1 MQFWIIIMAVD
12 SVVEMINI
20 GLLENYNSA
29 YIFAIVQKPVH
40 IIQCMYEMTLEAV
53 KHNFYSI
60 SLKLWSQKQID

>member
-1 MQFWIIIMAVD
+1 ML
-12 SVVEMINI
+12 VEMINI

-53 KHNFYSI
+53 KHHF
-60 SLKLWSQKQID
+60 

>member
-1 MQFWIIIMAVD
+1 MAVD

-29 YIFAIVQKPVH
+29 YIFAIIQKPVH

-60 SLKLWSQKQID
+60 SLKL